1 MSGVPKAIEGTFG
14 KREVTPVFLTRSITG
29 LGPTISIILALTVLT
44 EFAKA
49 FFSVLILPYLSPEFL
64 GHHGS
69 IFPCFIASMQ

>member
-1 MSGVPKAIEGTFG
+1 MEGTFG
-14 KREVTPVFLTRSITG
+14 NQEVTPVFLTKSMTG

-64 GHHGS
+64 GHQGS
-69 IFPCFIASMQ
+69 MFPCFIASIQ